1 MAFKVATEFLAGLLV
16 GGVIGWYLD
25 QWFGTRPV
33 LFLLFF
39 ALGAAA
45 GMLNVFRNAY
55 RMNREMQD
63 EMSRGETKRDESAGD
78 AGGH

>member
-16 GGVIGWYLD
+16 GGGIGWYLD
-25 QWFGTRPV
+25 DWFGTRPV

-45 GMLNVFRNAY
+45 GMLNVFRQAY

-63 EMSRGETKRDESAGD
+63 EMKRGETNRNESAGD

>member
-16 GGVIGWYLD
+16 GGAIGWYLD
-25 QWFGTRPV
+25 DWLGTRPV

-45 GMLNVFRNAY
+45 GILNVIRQAY
-55 RMNREMQD
+55 RMNRELQ
-63 EMSRGETKRDESAGD
+63 GELNKSVTDRDDPAGD
-78 AGGH
+78 AGKR